1 MEYLEIV
8 NKDRTY
14 QLVVRQEFHFEKG
27 LLRTS
32 KYNWYE
38 VFVDMGN
45 GERQHLYNCVNRDIV
60 EAYLWGRVHGIEV
73 K

>member
-1 MEYLEIV
+1 MDYLEIV
-8 NKDRTY
+8 NKNCTY
-14 QLVVRQEFHFEKG
+14 PLVVRQEFHFEKG
-27 LLRTS
+27 LFKTS

-45 GERQHLYNCVNRDIV
+45 GERQHLYDCVNRDIV
-60 EAYLWGRVHGIEV
+60 EAYLWGCVHGIEV